1 MHILGYLPKLFVGYL
16 FVVISALGFGISSIL
31 VKLAY
36 NYDVAP
42 AHLLTIQ
49 NLFATLILWLL
60 ALSFEPKALK
70 VKKKQLSQLLI
81 QGLFGNLF
89 SSLLLFL
96 ALQRIPASI
105 AITLFFTY
113 PAFVNILAYIFFKE
127 KITTYR
133 WFSLFLTFLG
143 VMLTIN
149 IFQCSLQKLTLAG
162 ILYSLAAALASAFF
176 SLYSQKILKNTRTLT
191 TTIYPISFA
200 TLLLCLVSPPLYLF
214 RGQIEWQVIV
224 LALALSTISTIIPLF
239 SLFKGISLIGA
250 GRSAIVSTSELP
262 FALFLAYLVLGER
275 ILWLQLLGAL
285 FIVISLII
293 LSQENKNSSG

>member
-1 MHILGYLPKLFVGYL
+1 MHILGYLPKLFLGYL

-42 AHLLTIQ
+42 GQLLTVQ

-60 ALSFEPKALK
+60 AFLFQPTALRVNK
-70 VKKKQLSQLLI
+70 RQLSQLLV
-81 QGLFGNLF
+81 QGLMGNLL
-89 SSLLLFL
+89 SSLFLFL
-96 ALQRIPASI
+96 ALQHIPASI

-127 KITTYR
+127 KITRYR

-143 VMLTIN
+143 VVLTIN
-149 IFQCSLQKLTLAG
+149 IFECSLEKLTLPG

-176 SLYSQKILKNTRTLT
+176 SLYSQKVLKSVGTLT

-224 LALALSTISTIIPLF
+224 LALALSTISTIVPLF

-262 FALFLAYLVLGER
+262 LALFLAYLVLGER

-285 FIVISLII
+285 FIVISLVI
-293 LSQENKNSSG
+293 LSQESK

>member
-1 MHILGYLPKLFVGYL
+1 MHILGYLPKLFLGYL

-36 NYDVAP
+36 NYQVTP
-42 AHLLTIQ
+42 VQLLTIQ

-60 ALSFEPKALK
+60 AVIFYPSALK
-70 VKKKQLSQLLI
+70 INKKQLSQLLV
-81 QGLFGNLF
+81 QGLLGNLL

-105 AITLFFTY
+105 VITLFFTY
-113 PAFVNILAYIFFKE
+113 PAFVNILAYVFFQE
-127 KITTYR
+127 KITSYR
-133 WFSLFLTFLG
+133 WFSLVLTFLG
-143 VMLTIN
+143 IILTIN
-149 IFQCSLQKLTLAG
+149 IFQCSLEKLTLPG

-176 SLYSQKILKNTRTLT
+176 SLYSQRVLKSIRTLT

-214 RGQIEWQVIV
+214 RGQIGWQVIL
-224 LALALSTISTIIPLF
+224 LALALSTVSTIIPLF

-250 GRSAIVSTSELP
+250 SHSAIVSTTELP

-285 FIVISLII
+285 FIVISLVI
-293 LSQENKNSSG
+293 LSQESK